1 MIQSEGALMLI
12 YSPTEGGGGGKGGG
26 KGGGGGVVGYQ
37 PDLGF

>member
-1 MIQSEGALMLI
+1 MLI
-12 YSPTEGGGGGKGGG
+12 YSPTEGAGGGG

>member
-1 MIQSEGALMLI
+1 MLI
-12 YSPTEGGGGGKGGG
+12 YSPTEGGGGGG

>member
-12 YSPTEGGGGGKGGG
+12 YSPTEGGGGGG

>member
-1 MIQSEGALMLI
+1 MLI